1 MKLSLLLLVAL
12 ASASQAFLLPSYSY
26 SSSRPL
32 TTCRRA
38 TEGDAPASDDAAAAP
53 ASAPAPT
60 KSFKGFGEK
69 PTKKAP
75 PPKTKG
81 QLEREKY
88 ASAYDTLASKG
99 VPEYAVYIKE
109 AEAGEKDWKF
119 VGSMAVPR
127 NAKVDQAIYE
137 NEPNLVKGAFKLH
150 PKLVGKEKAGFT
162 YGYNLKKF
170 PDEPIKVAV
179 KPVEGSGP
187 KNPVIGW
194 LENVMSP
201 LDASNLKGN

>member
-1 MKLSLLLLVAL
+1 MPPLLLLL
-12 ASASQAFLLPSYSY
+12 QLLLPIPSKASGRETNEESTPRQDEKPARKGEKYK
-26 SSSRPL
+26 L
-32 TTCRRA
+32 THPPSLPPILTLSTK
-38 TEGDAPASDDAAAAP
+38 TEGDAPASDDATAAP
-53 ASAPAPT
+53 AAPT

-69 PTKKAP
+69 PAKKAP

-137 NEPNLVKGAFKLH
+137 NEVRPCPPSL
-150 PKLVGKEKAGFT
+150 P
-162 YGYNLKKF
+162 
-170 PDEPIKVAV
+170 P
-179 KPVEGSGP
+179 S
-187 KNPVIGW
+187 
-194 LENVMSP
+194 S
-201 LDASNLKGN
+201 